1 MLIMGVFMS
10 KFCTQCGNE
19 LEDDAIFC
27 SACGSPT
34 DPQAQQ
40 NKNQQNIN
48 QNQYVNEP
56 KGPCVKCGSLT
67 PFSSNV
73 CNSCGEVNPH
83 KPKESHSAAIVL
95 GYIFSLFIPIVG
107 IIFAIYLL
115 TRENPDVKKHGII
128 QIIIAIII
136 MIISLFLV
144 MSWLSYMN
152 SYSYYNSY
160 Y

>member
-1 MLIMGVFMS
+1 MGVFMS

-19 LEDDAIFC
+19 IEDEDMFC

-34 DPQAQQ
+34 DPQAQH

-67 PFSSNV
+67 PFSSNL

-95 GYIFSLFIPIVG
+95 GYIFSLFVPIVG

-115 TRENPDVKKHGII
+115 TRENLMLKNMVY
-128 QIIIAIII
+128 
-136 MIISLFLV
+136 S
-144 MSWLSYMN
+144 N
-152 SYSYYNSY
+152 NYSYNYNDY
-160 Y
+160 LFVFGYVLVVIYEQL

>member
-1 MLIMGVFMS
+1 MS

-19 LEDDAIFC
+19 IEDEDMFC

-34 DPQAQQ
+34 DPQAQH

-67 PFSSNV
+67 PFSSNL

-95 GYIFSLFIPIVG
+95 GYIFSLFVPIVG

-115 TRENPDVKKHGII
+115 TRENLMLKNMVY
-128 QIIIAIII
+128 
-136 MIISLFLV
+136 S
-144 MSWLSYMN
+144 N
-152 SYSYYNSY
+152 NYSYNYNDY
-160 Y
+160 LFVFGYVLVVIYEQL